1 MLRRLLRATAA
12 IPLLVLG
19 LSGTAFAQ
27 AWPSKPIQW
36 VVPYPPGGPSDV
48 LARLLGQKLSERLG
62 QQVMISNKPG
72 AGGNIGTDFAAKS
85 PPDGYTIVLGNPGPI
100 AVNSSL
106 YANLPYDVER
116 DLAPITLLVDYP
128 SIILVNPA
136 FPAKSVKALIQLA
149 KAQSKPLSYATAG
162 VGTSQHLT
170 GELFTSNAGIQM
182 SHVAY
187 KGSAP
192 ALTDV
197 VGGHISIMIDALAA
211 PSLSLIKSGKLYAIA
226 VTSPERTPFLPDVP
240 TVAESGLPGFAV
252 TGWIGVM
259 APKGVPAPVMA
270 RLVEEFSIILQM
282 PDVKAKIT
290 EWNARITTF
299 GPEHFANFIRSETQK
314 WGKVV
319 RTANLKAQ

>member
-62 QQVMISNKPG
+62 QQVMICNKPG